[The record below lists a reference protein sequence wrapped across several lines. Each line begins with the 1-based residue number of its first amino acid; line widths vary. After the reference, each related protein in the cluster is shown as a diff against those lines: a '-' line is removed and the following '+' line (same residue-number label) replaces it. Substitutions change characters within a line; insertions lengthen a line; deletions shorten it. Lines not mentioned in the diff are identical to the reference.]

1 MAKKK
6 ENYADLAR
14 YAGVSRSH
22 MSRIMGGKVWP
33 SLVVAEKIAKARKMS
48 LSRLFKE
55 LKALTVVESVRRRYE

>member
-33 SLVVAEKIAKARKMS
+33 SLVVTEKIAKARKMS
-48 LSRLFKE
+48 LSRLFRE
-55 LKALTVVESVRRRYE
+55 LKALTVVEGVRKKYK